1 MSVNGLVAS
10 VAIAFTLAGTIAR
23 ACKHPGAQGTPET
36 SATPNNSVLNNTA
49 AGVSPKAEFSRDL
62 GTALCAA

>member
-10 VAIAFTLAGTIAR
+10 VAIAFALAGTIAE
-23 ACKHPGAQGTPET
+23 ACKLPRVKGTPET
-36 SATPNNSVLNNTA
+36 SAIPNNIVLNNTA
-49 AGVSPKAEFSRDL
+49 AGVSPKAEFSRNL